1 MAEVKEMSEKQ
12 IINIDSNDIER
23 VKKFRNEYA
32 EVTARIGEVEV
43 ERLNLELML
52 ANVDSVKDNLS
63 QKFSSLRNEEQNIT
77 KEFTEKYGNGEF
89 DMENGTF
96 TPIS

>member
-12 IINIDSNDIER
+12 VINIDSNDIER

-43 ERLNLELML
+43 EKLNLELML

>member
-12 IINIDSNDIER
+12 VINIDSNDIER

>member
-12 IINIDSNDIER
+12 VINIDSNDIER

-52 ANVDSVKDNLS
+52 ANIDSVKDNLS

>member
-12 IINIDSNDIER
+12 VINIDSNDIER

-52 ANVDSVKDNLS
+52 ANIDSVKDNLS

-77 KEFTEKYGNGEF
+77 KEFTKKYGNGEF

>member
-1 MAEVKEMSEKQ
+1 MAEVKKMSEKQ
-12 IINIDSNDIER
+12 VINIDSNDIER

-52 ANVDSVKDNLS
+52 ANIDSVKDNLS

>member
-12 IINIDSNDIER
+12 VINIDSNDIER

-32 EVTARIGEVEV
+32 EVTARFGEVEV

-52 ANVDSVKDNLS
+52 ANIDSVKDNLS

>member
-1 MAEVKEMSEKQ
+1 MAEVKEISEKQ
-12 IINIDSNDIER
+12 VINIDSNDIER

>member
-12 IINIDSNDIER
+12 VINIDSNDIER

-52 ANVDSVKDNLS
+52 ANVDSVKDDLS

>member
-1 MAEVKEMSEKQ
+1 MAEVKKMSEKQ
-12 IINIDSNDIER
+12 VINIDSNDIER